1 MQNYTIFISF
11 FNSYP
16 ITSGASAVSTN
27 LFESWPNKRKKL
39 FQLNHEKNKFK
50 KNIYNF
56 NIFSY
61 KFYFKFLF
69 LIPYTLFIYFK
80 IRNKKVDQV
89 VFEGASWTGYI
100 YFVFFFLKIFLKKTK
115 FIYHSHNVDFQFRQ
129 HNFFMYKISF
139 FFEKKI
145 LKNFD
150 ISTAVSIEDCQD
162 FKKHFNITSQ
172 ILPNGVIFIKKFLKN
187 VKKENYILFSG
198 SLAFSENKKTFD
210 NLLKNEFKI
219 LQKYFPKIKIYHTG
233 GGKFRHYQNIKYIK
247 ELGTLTLNEYL
258 QYLQKSLLVVVPS
271 LKGPGT
277 KVKVIEALGYEKI
290 LLTSKFG
297 MRGIDNKYYKHI
309 VYEDLKQFKDKIIK
323 IKKYS
328 NKNQI
333 YKKIGK
339 HYRNLYDMK
348 ILSKKFY
355 DKNF

>member
-1 MQNYTIFISF
+1 
-11 FNSYP
+11 
-16 ITSGASAVSTN
+16 
-27 LFESWPNKRKKL
+27 
-39 FQLNHEKNKFK
+39 
-50 KNIYNF
+50 
-56 NIFSY
+56 
-61 KFYFKFLF
+61 
-69 LIPYTLFIYFK
+69 
-80 IRNKKVDQV
+80 
-89 VFEGASWTGYI
+89 
-100 YFVFFFLKIFLKKTK
+100 
-115 FIYHSHNVDFQFRQ
+115 
-129 HNFFMYKISF
+129 MYKISF

-145 LKNFD
+145 LKDFD

-233 GGKFRHYQNIKYIK
+233 GGKFRYYQDIKYIK

-277 KVKVIEALGYEKI
+277 KVKVIEALGYNKI
-290 LLTSKFG
+290 TLTSKFG
-297 MRGIDNKYYKHI
+297 MRGINKKYDKYI
-309 VYEDLKQFKDKIIK
+309 VYEDLKQFKEKIIK
-323 IKKYS
+323 IKKYL

-333 YKKIGK
+333 YQKIGK
-339 HYRNLYDMK
+339 HYRNLHDMK
-348 ILSKKFY
+348 RLSKKFY

>member
-1 MQNYTIFISF
+1 MKKIFIF
-11 FNSYP
+11 
-16 ITSGASAVSTN
+16 
-27 LFESWPNKRKKL
+27 R
-39 FQLNHEKNKFK
+39 
-50 KNIYNF
+50 
-56 NIFSY
+56 
-61 KFYFKFLF
+61 
-69 LIPYTLFIYFK
+69 FI
-80 IRNKKVDQV
+80 I
-89 VFEGASWTGYI
+89 
-100 YFVFFFLKIFLKKTK
+100 
-115 FIYHSHNVDFQFRQ
+115 
-129 HNFFMYKISF
+129 
-139 FFEKKI
+139 
-145 LKNFD
+145 
-150 ISTAVSIEDCQD
+150 C
-162 FKKHFNITSQ
+162 
-172 ILPNGVIFIKKFLKN
+172 
-187 VKKENYILFSG
+187 
-198 SLAFSENKKTFD
+198 
-210 NLLKNEFKI
+210 
-219 LQKYFPKIKIYHTG
+219 
-233 GGKFRHYQNIKYIK
+233 IKYIK

-333 YKKIGK
+333 YRKIGK